1 MMPLTEGG
9 SLTFGAEVFFLSA
22 RSSWRR
28 RSAHFR
34 IDSSKLDCDVV
45 DVDEDEE
52 DELEDED
59 EEDELEDEEDRD
71 LIR

>member
-9 SLTFGAEVFFLSA
+9 SFTFGAEVFFLSA

-52 DELEDED
+52 DKLEA
-59 EEDELEDEEDRD
+59 EEGRD